1 MTLQQKG
8 MLAKAFEAVGI
19 AAVMIGLIQGTYGG
33 DMWGELYFFLG
44 GILLFLIGRRMEKKL
59 ERQKVN

>member
-59 ERQKVN
+59 ERQKIN